1 METKQEKHRRLG
13 AALEKF
19 IEQVR
24 NNIEEEIPNWLNEN
38 PYWEIDGDDGLPER
52 CPRTTAADARED
64 LCDRFIR
71 EGEDLGY
78 FDFFEFVISEAFNVA
93 MSKDNKFR
101 EKTINRNP
109 SLNPFEQQILHT
121 NQLCSKLINDTFGGT
136 HE

>member
-38 PYWEIDGDDGLPER
+38 PY
-52 CPRTTAADARED
+52 C
-64 LCDRFIR
+64 